1 MLYFRHVKLSELTL
15 SRCSTCCI
23 RVAGQIEDVPK
34 QRVTIYNPGREKAV
48 TFLLI
53 ATPVA
58 KDEKLLSIHYD
69 SFFSKMV
76 NTKEMRRS

>member
-15 SRCSTCCI
+15 SRCGTGCI

-34 QRVTIYNPGREKAV
+34 QRVTTYNPGREKAV

-53 ATPVA
+53 ATPVV
-58 KDEKLLSIHYD
+58 KDEKLLSIFYGN
-69 SFFSKMV
+69 FFSKI
-76 NTKEMRRS
+76 